1 MKKTYKSL
9 VGLLLLALLSLPL
22 FGCAV
27 PQTAP
32 QAPVSPGTSGPV
44 ETPET
49 PDGTEAPEE
58 SEPPGETPEE
68 PEGIVEDGRYY
79 TADDVAEYLHTFG
92 KLPQNFITKNKA
104 EDLGWVSSKGNLW
117 EVTDRMVIGGDRFG
131 NREGLLPS
139 KSGRT
144 WYECDVNYEGGYRG
158 SERIVFSND
167 GLIYYTKDHY
177 ASFKKLY

>member
-1 MKKTYKSL
+1 MKRTYKSL

-22 FGCAV
+22 FGCGV
-27 PQTAP
+27 PQTVP
-32 QAPVSPGTSGPV
+32 QAPVAPGTSNGKETPGTSG
-44 ETPET
+44 E
-49 PDGTEAPEE
+49 TEAP
-58 SEPPGETPEE
+58 GEGQTSQEA
-68 PEGIVEDGRYY
+68 PEGIREDGRYY
-79 TADDVAEYLHTFG
+79 TVEEVAEYLHTFG
-92 KLPQNFITKNKA
+92 KLPVNFITKNKA

-139 KSGRT
+139 KKGRT
-144 WYECDVNYEGGYRG
+144 WYECDVNYEGGFRG
-158 SERIVFSND
+158 GERIVFSND

>member
-9 VGLLLLALLSLPL
+9 VSLLLLIFLSLPL

-27 PQTAP
+27 PEVTP
-32 QAPVSPGTSGPV
+32 QAPVSPGTSSGT
-44 ETPET
+44 ETP
-49 PDGTEAPEE
+49 
-58 SEPPGETPEE
+58 ETPEE
-68 PEGIVEDGRYY
+68 PEGVAPDGKYY
-79 TADDVAEYLHTFG
+79 TTDDVAEYLHTFG
-92 KLPQNFITKNKA
+92 KLPENFITKDKA

-139 KSGRT
+139 KKGRT
-144 WYECDVNYEGGYRG
+144 WYECDVNYEGGFRG
-158 SERIVFSND
+158 GERIVFSND

>member
-1 MKKTYKSL
+1 MRRTYKSL
-9 VGLLLLALLSLPL
+9 VALLLLAFLSLPL
-22 FGCAV
+22 FGCAS
-27 PQTAP
+27 PELAP
-32 QAPVSPGTSGPV
+32 QAPVSPGTSGPA

-49 PDGTEAPEE
+49 P
-58 SEPPGETPEE
+58 SE
-68 PEGIVEDGRYY
+68 PEGIVESGRYY
-79 TADDVAEYLHTFG
+79 TTEDVAEYLHTFG
-92 KLPQNFITKNKA
+92 KLPENFITKNRA

-139 KSGRT
+139 KKGRT
-144 WYECDVNYEGGYRG
+144 WYECDVNYEGGFRG